1 MIKTSKQLKDLIR
14 NLSKKKAADAQML
27 LRHYMME
34 RFLERISL
42 SEYKD
47 QFILKG
53 GILVTAMIG
62 LNARSTM
69 DLDATVKGIKVNAE
83 DVEQIIAS
91 IASVPLDDGISFRIK
106 SIGEIMDEAEYP
118 GIRVNMETRFDGVIT
133 PIKVDISTGD
143 IITPKEVR
151 YQLKLMLEER
161 KIDWGLQPRDDSGR
175 KVGNHYFPQYCQ
187 YPHERFL

>member
-1 MIKTSKQLKDLIR
+1 
-14 NLSKKKAADAQML
+14 
-27 LRHYMME
+27 MME
-34 RFLERISL
+34 RFLKRISL

-69 DLDATVKGIKVNAE
+69 DLDATVKGINVNAD
-83 DVEQIIAS
+83 DVEQIVAS
-91 IASVPLDDGISFRIK
+91 IASIPLDDGVSFYIK

-118 GIRVNMETRFDGVIT
+118 GIRVSIETKFDGVIT
-133 PIKVDISTGD
+133 PFKVDISAGD
-143 IITPKEVR
+143 IITPKEIR

-161 KIDWGLQPRDDSGR
+161 AIDWGLQPGDDSGR
-175 KVGNHYFPQYCQ
+175 KVGNHYFPQYN
-187 YPHERFL
+187 